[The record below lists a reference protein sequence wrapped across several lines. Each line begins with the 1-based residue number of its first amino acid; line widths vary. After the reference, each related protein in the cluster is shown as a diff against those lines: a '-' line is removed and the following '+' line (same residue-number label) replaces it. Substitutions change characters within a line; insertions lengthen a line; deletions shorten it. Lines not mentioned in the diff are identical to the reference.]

1 MPASS
6 PAPDNRPHRPLFAI
20 GLRLAAV
27 ACLSVMFVT
36 VRLASQHG
44 VHLLEVL
51 FYRQLAAMPLVF
63 AYLAMSGGWQH
74 IRPNRMGIH
83 ASRTVVGLVGMALNF
98 GAFILLP
105 PAEATTIG
113 FTMPIFGTIMAA
125 LFLHEPTGI
134 HRWGAVLL
142 GFLGVVIMVQP
153 DSGHF
158 PMLGVAVALAGA
170 FNTALVSILL
180 RQLGRTEKA
189 GTIVFW
195 FTALSLPPL
204 GIGMLFFGQA
214 HDLAAWGLLTLIGIA
229 GAAGQ
234 ILLTAALRWGPL
246 SIVLPM
252 DYSTILWTT
261 LLGWMLWNVWPMD
274 TTWIGAALIIASGL
288 YIAWREHVRARRVTV
303 TPAVQHPG

>member
-1 MPASS
+1 MPDPSASS
-6 PAPDNRPHRPLFAI
+6 ELHRPLFAI

-27 ACLSVMFVT
+27 VCVSIMFVT

-44 VHLLEVL
+44 VHLLEIL
-51 FYRQLAAMPLVF
+51 FYRQLVAMPVVF
-63 AYLAMSGGWQH
+63 GYVAMSGGLRY
-74 IRPNRMGIH
+74 IRLRRIGGH
-83 ASRTVVGLVGMALNF
+83 ASRTAMGLIGMALNF

-113 FTMPIFGTIMAA
+113 FTMPIFGTIIAA

-142 GFLGVVIMVQP
+142 GFMGVLVMVQP

-170 FNTALVSILL
+170 LNTVLVSILL
-180 RQLGRTEKA
+180 RQLGRTENA

-204 GIGMLFFGQA
+204 GIGAFFYSQA
-214 HDLAAWGLLTLIGIA
+214 HDMVAWGLVALIGVA
-229 GAAGQ
+229 GAVGQ

-252 DYSTILWTT
+252 DYSTIIWTT
-261 LLGWMLWNVWPMD
+261 LLGWIIWDVWPMG

-288 YIAWREHVRARRVTV
+288 YIAWREHVRARRMTV
-303 TPAVQHPG
+303 TQAIQHPG